1 MDKIPSLYA
10 LFLLACLCSSVSSYG
25 GTMYT
30 VLEPP
35 NASWWPDSTDIAV
48 PPSPLPVQLTYD
60 CPPQKTLRDFS
71 SRDITHELWERGYN
85 DARQTS
91 LKVIQSS
98 RNFLTSGVRQ
108 LRAGSKRLLH
118 TTFRVIRYLWSS
130 LIWAFAC
137 ALWHLLREYT
147 IEMLLLASLYMCTVY
162 MVKMA
167 VWIFGDLPIFLL
179 RAGLSMARGISRVLW
194 YRGNYKAEKSVEGFL
209 SFKIPQTPPG
219 KSVLQV
225 QHQDGSHAGY
235 ATCVALF
242 NGSTGL
248 VTAHHVI
255 TPGAKIVSTR
265 NGSKIPASEFR
276 IKLENEKRDLI
287 LMTGPPNWEGAL
299 ACKAAQ
305 MQTASNLCK
314 CKATFFAWNG
324 EDWES
329 SNAEIVGVSACRN
342 YVSVL
347 SNTDPGHSGTPYF
360 NGKTLLGVHIGGA
373 NEENANYLAPIPA
386 VPGLTSPK
394 YVFESSA
401 PQGRLFNDEEIAAL
415 IEEFSMS
422 EVASIMK
429 ARKGKQAYVEE
440 AAPKQGNENAAASAL
455 TTGPHSATRGDA
467 ESSTRGTSSTA
478 VPSSPKEPSP
488 QEPPR
493 ATCTNRG
500 TMKSRDASVQS
511 PDTTASSET
520 LSEIKNAILERI
532 NLQSI
537 EKQVVEALT
546 KKATRN
552 RGRRQQKDKPKTSN
566 DSSTPNTRGSREV
579 EKKPLDSNR
588 LAASPNTTAPS
599 RRRGQNGGPRYANN
613 TQKWRPTPRGSG
625 GQSSAP
631 RPN

>member
-1 MDKIPSLYA
+1 MAYNYFA
-10 LFLLACLCSSVSSYG
+10 VFLLVCLCSSVSSYQ
-25 GTMYT
+25 GTIFT
-30 VLEPP
+30 PLEPV
-35 NASWWPDSTDIAV
+35 NASYWLDSTAIAV
-48 PPSPLPVQLTYD
+48 PPSLPQAQLIYD
-60 CPPQKTLRDFS
+60 CPPQKMLRDFS
-71 SRDITHELWERGYN
+71 SRDITRELWERGYN
-85 DARQTS
+85 ETRQAFSEVMQS
-91 LKVIQSS
+91 LQ
-98 RNFLTSGVRQ
+98 NLLMSGVRRS
-108 LRAGSKRLLH
+108 RAGLESLLH
-118 TTFRVIRYLWSS
+118 VTFRVTTYLWSS
-130 LIWAFAC
+130 LIWASAC
-137 ALWHLLREYT
+137 AIWYLIREYT

-162 MVKMA
+162 MVKMLA
-167 VWIFGDLPIFLL
+167 WIFGDLPIFLL
-179 RAGLSMARGISRVLW
+179 KAGLSTARGISRVLW
-194 YRGNYKAEKSVEGFL
+194 FRRNYKAEKSVEGFL

-235 ATCVALF
+235 ATCVALY

-248 VTAHHVI
+248 ITAHHVI

-265 NGSKIPASEFR
+265 NGSKIPVSEFR
-276 IKLENEKRDLI
+276 IKLENSKRDLI

-299 ACKAAQ
+299 ACKASQ
-305 MQTASNLCK
+305 MQTANNLCK
-314 CKATFFAWNG
+314 SKATFFAWNG

-373 NEENANYLAPIPA
+373 NDENANYLAPIPA

-394 YVFESSA
+394 YVFETTA

-429 ARKGKQAYVEE
+429 ARKGKQVYVEE
-440 AAPKQGNENAAASAL
+440 AAPQQGNGNAAATAQ
-455 TTGPHSATRGDA
+455 TTGPHSATRGNG
-467 ESSTRGTSSTA
+467 ESSTKETSTTA
-478 VPSSPKEPSP
+478 APSSPKEPLP
-488 QEPPR
+488 QEPSR
-493 ATCTNRG
+493 ATSTNRG
-500 TMKSRDASVQS
+500 MMKSRDVSVQS

-546 KKATRN
+546 KKATRS
-552 RGRRQQKDKPKTSN
+552 RGRRQQKDKPKTSS
-566 DSSTPNTRGSREV
+566 DSSTPNTHGSREV
-579 EKKPLDSNR
+579 EEKPLDSNR
-588 LAASPNTTAPS
+588 SAASPSFTTPS
-599 RRRGQNGGPRYANN
+599 RRRGRNGGPRYAGN
-613 TQKWRPTPRGSG
+613 TQKWVPTPRASG
-625 GQSSAP
+625 GHSSVP

>member
-1 MDKIPSLYA
+1 MVSPFFVFSL
-10 LFLLACLCSSVSSYG
+10 LVCLCSSVSSYQ
-25 GTMYT
+25 GTMFT
-30 VLEPP
+30 PLEPI
-35 NASWWPDSTDIAV
+35 NASYWLGSTGIV
-48 PPSPLPVQLTYD
+48 EPLSPPQVQLIYD
-60 CPPQKTLRDFS
+60 CPPEKMLRDFS
-71 SRDITHELWERGYN
+71 SRDITLELWERGYN
-85 DARQTS
+85 GARQTS
-91 LKVIQSS
+91 LEVMLSLKDSS
-98 RNFLTSGVRQ
+98 MSGARS
-108 LRAGSKRLLH
+108 LRAGLESLLH
-118 TTFRVIRYLWSS
+118 ATLKALTYVWSS
-130 LIWAFAC
+130 LIWATAC
-137 ALWHLLREYT
+137 AIWYLLRGYT

-167 VWIFGDLPIFLL
+167 AWIFGDLPISLL
-179 RAGLSMARGISRVLW
+179 KAGLTTARGILRVLW
-194 YRGNYKAEKSVEGFL
+194 VRRSYKAEKSVEGF
-209 SFKIPQTPPG
+209 SSYTIPQTPPG

-248 VTAHHVI
+248 LTAHHVI

-276 IKLENEKRDLI
+276 IKLENKKRDLI

-324 EDWES
+324 GDWES

-347 SNTDPGHSGTPYF
+347 SNTNPGHSGTPYF

-394 YVFESSA
+394 YVFETTA

-429 ARKGKQAYVEE
+429 TRKGKQVYAEE
-440 AAPKQGNENAAASAL
+440 AAPQQGNENAAATAQ
-455 TTGPHSATRGDA
+455 TTGPHSATRGD
-467 ESSTRGTSSTA
+467 EENSTKRTNSA
-478 VPSSPKEPSP
+478 AAPSLRKEPSP
-488 QEPPR
+488 PEPSR
-493 ATCTNRG
+493 ATSTICG
-500 TMKSRDASVQS
+500 TTKSRDASVQS

-546 KKATRN
+546 KKATKN
-552 RGRRQQKDKPKTSN
+552 RGRRQSNRKPSPSK
-566 DSSTPNTRGSREV
+566 DSSTPNTSGSRGQER
-579 EKKPLDSNR
+579 KKPLDSNR
-588 LAASPNTTAPS
+588 SAASPSFIAPS
-599 RRRGQNGGPRYANN
+599 KRRGQNGGPKYADN
-613 TQKWRPTPRGSG
+613 TQKWRPIPRGSG

>member
-1 MDKIPSLYA
+1 MVKISCVF
-10 LFLLACLCSSVSSYG
+10 FLLACLCSSVSSYE
-25 GTMYT
+25 GTMFIP
-30 VLEPP
+30 LEPV
-35 NASWWPDSTDIAV
+35 NASYWLDSTAIAV
-48 PPSPLPVQLTYD
+48 PPSPHQVQLIYD
-60 CPPQKTLRDFS
+60 CPPEKMLRDFS
-71 SRDITHELWERGYN
+71 SRDIIQEIWERGYN
-85 DARQTS
+85 ETRLA
-91 LKVIQSS
+91 
-98 RNFLTSGVRQ
+98 FLEVMQNLQNLLMSGVRRS
-108 LRAGSKRLLH
+108 RAGLESLLH
-118 TTFRVIRYLWSS
+118 VTFQLVTYLWSS
-130 LIWAFAC
+130 LIWASVC
-137 ALWHLLREYT
+137 AIWYLLREYT
-147 IEMLLLASLYMCTVY
+147 IEMLLLASLYIYTVY
-162 MVKMA
+162 MVKMV
-167 VWIFGDLPIFLL
+167 VWIFGGLPIFLL
-179 RAGLSMARGISRVLW
+179 KTGLSMMRGISKVLW
-194 YRGNYKAEKSVEGFL
+194 FKGNYKAEKSVEGFL

-235 ATCVALF
+235 ATCVALY

-276 IKLENEKRDLI
+276 TKLENPKRDLI

-299 ACKAAQ
+299 ACKASQ
-305 MQTASNLCK
+305 MQTANNLCK
-314 CKATFFAWNG
+314 SKATFFAWNG

-422 EVASIMK
+422 EVASIVR
-429 ARKGKQAYVEE
+429 ARKGKQRYVEE
-440 AAPKQGNENAAASAL
+440 AAPQQGNENAAASAQ
-455 TTGPHSATRGDA
+455 TTGPYSATRGNA
-467 ESSTRGTSSTA
+467 ESSTKEVSITA
-478 VPSSPKEPSP
+478 APSSQKEPLP
-488 QEPPR
+488 QEPSR
-493 ATCTNRG
+493 ATCTNHG
-500 TMKSRDASVQS
+500 MTKSRDVSVKS
-511 PDTTASSET
+511 PDMTASSET
-520 LSEIKNAILERI
+520 LSEIKNAILERM

-537 EKQVVEALT
+537 EKQVVEALA

-588 LAASPNTTAPS
+588 SAASQSFIAPS
-599 RRRGQNGGPRYANN
+599 KRRGQNGGPRYAGN
-613 TQKWRPTPRGSG
+613 TQKWVPIPRASG
-625 GQSSAP
+625 GHSLAP

>member
-1 MDKIPSLYA
+1 MVKIIYA
-10 LFLLACLCSSVSSYG
+10 FFLLACLCSSVSSYQ
-25 GTMYT
+25 GTMFT
-30 VLEPP
+30 PLESPD
-35 NASWWPDSTDIAV
+35 ASWWLDSTATAV
-48 PPSPLPVQLTYD
+48 LPSPLQAQLIYD

-71 SRDITHELWERGYN
+71 SRDIIQELWERGCN

-91 LKVIQSS
+91 LEVMQNFE
-98 RNFLTSGVRQ
+98 NFLLSGARRF
-108 LRAGSKRLLH
+108 RAGLGSLLH
-118 TTFRVIRYLWSS
+118 TLFQLTAYLWSS
-130 LIWAFAC
+130 LIWASAC
-137 ALWHLLREYT
+137 AVWHLLREYT
-147 IEMLLLASLYMCTVY
+147 IEMLSLASLYMCTVY
-162 MVKMA
+162 MVKTA
-167 VWIFGDLPIFLL
+167 AWIFGDLPIFLL
-179 RAGLSMARGISRVLW
+179 KAGLSAASGISRVLW
-194 YRGNYKAEKSVEGFL
+194 FKGNYKAEKSVEGFF

-248 VTAHHVI
+248 ITAHHVI

-265 NGSKIPASEFR
+265 NGSKIPASEFQ
-276 IKLENEKRDLI
+276 IKLENSKRDLI

-299 ACKAAQ
+299 ACKASQ
-305 MQTASNLCK
+305 IQTANNLCK
-314 CKATFFAWNG
+314 SKATFFAWNG

-347 SNTDPGHSGTPYF
+347 SNTNPGHSGTPYF

-373 NEENANYLAPIPA
+373 NDENANYLAPIPA

-394 YVFESSA
+394 YVFETTA

-415 IEEFSMS
+415 VEEFSMS
-422 EVASIMK
+422 EVASIMR
-429 ARKGKQAYVEE
+429 ARKGKQVYVEE
-440 AAPKQGNENAAASAL
+440 AAPKQGNDDAAATAQ
-455 TTGPHSATRGDA
+455 TTGPHLATQGNGG
-467 ESSTRGTSSTA
+467 SSTKEPSTIA
-478 VPSSPKEPSP
+478 APSSPKEPLP
-488 QEPPR
+488 QEPSR
-493 ATCTNRG
+493 ATSTNHG
-500 TMKSRDASVQS
+500 MMKNRDASVQS

-552 RGRRQQKDKPKTSN
+552 RGKRQQKDKPKTSS
-566 DSSTPNTRGSREV
+566 DSSTPNTHGSREV

-588 LAASPNTTAPS
+588 SAASPSFTTPS
-599 RRRGQNGGPRYANN
+599 KRRGRNGGPRYADS
-613 TQKWRPTPRGSG
+613 TQRWMPTPRASG
-625 GQSSAP
+625 GHSSVP